1 MIESMTNQLEQ
12 VLRECLGNIQ
22 DEIEVSPALLA
33 HCAVKILDPDGNSPA
48 LVEWGCNLQL
58 RQLSRQILRR
68 EYDPVDRAVD
78 QQELFAG
85 LQQRYP
91 VERGGEHVYVPR
103 MAQTLEE
110 RRKNEDRMYKSADGL
125 ISHADKHKAETDMLE
140 ATGFFAEGGIAGTVN
155 RLLGGDSLL

>member
-12 VLRECLGNIQ
+12 VLRACLEDME

-68 EYDPVDRAVD
+68 EYDPVDRAID
-78 QQELFAG
+78 NQTELFAG

-91 VERGGEHVYVPR
+91 VERNGEHVYVPR

-125 ISHADKHKAETDMLE
+125 ISHADKHKAETDMLV
-140 ATGFFAEGGIAGTVN
+140 ATGFFADGGIAGTFN
-155 RLLGGDSLL
+155 RLLFSATE